1 MRADLHRYCVVF
13 IVALSSFGF
22 CSRSRAAATNAPDID
37 DAIVKI
43 YAVSSHADYLN
54 PWNAGDTASYTGS
67 GCIMKGRKL
76 ITNAHVVSDSTFLQV
91 RRYGQPQRY
100 NARVENVSHEADLA
114 ILTVDDPDF
123 FEGASSLD
131 FGDLPA
137 PQQEVMVYGF
147 PMGGDTMSIT
157 KGVVSRVEHQT
168 YIHSGLPLLAVQI
181 DAAINPGNSGGPAI
195 VGGRIAGVAMMT
207 IEKANNIGY
216 IVPVTIIRHF
226 LDAITSKRPPGF
238 PSLGLLLQP
247 MENPDLKRK
256 FKTTV
261 KQDGML
267 VTRILRNSP
276 AHGAL
281 EAGDVIT
288 RLDDQPVASD
298 GTVEFRKGE
307 RTSLAL
313 VAQQHHLGEK
323 LKVDFLRN
331 GKSLS
336 AELTLN
342 NRMTDDLLVPLER
355 YDVVPTYYI
364 WGGLVFCP
372 LTTDLLKSW
381 GQNWQ
386 NDAPKDLMA
395 LLDDNVA
402 DDQVEEVVLLLRVL
416 ADDLNQG
423 YQDMEN
429 LVIRKVNGNGVRSL
443 KQLIPAIEN
452 ARTQYIAFEGRNGEQ
467 IVLDREH
474 VAKNQAGILR
484 TYGIARDRSTDLLPP
499 VPKTSKTP

>member
-1 MRADLHRYCVVF
+1 MRTESSRCST
-13 IVALSSFGF
+13 VAFLTLCAMAFG
-22 CSRSRAAATNAPDID
+22 RDGRAIAAEAPDID

-43 YAVSSHADYLN
+43 YTVSSRTDYRN
-54 PWNAGDTASYTGS
+54 PWNAGDTAACTGS

-76 ITNAHVVSDSTFLQV
+76 LTNAHVVSDSTFLQV
-91 RRYGQPQRY
+91 RRYGQSQRY
-100 NARVENVSHEADLA
+100 NARVETVSHEADLA

-123 FEGASSLD
+123 FTGASFLEL
-131 FGDLPA
+131 GDLPE

-168 YIHSGLPLLAVQI
+168 YVHSGLALLAVQI

-195 VGGRIAGVAMMT
+195 VDGRIAGVAMMMV
-207 IEKANNIGY
+207 EKANNIGY

-226 LDAITSKRPPGF
+226 FDGIGTGRQPGF
-238 PSLGLLLQP
+238 PSLGLMLQP

-256 FKTTV
+256 FQTTA

-267 VTRILRNSP
+267 VTKILRNSP
-276 AHGAL
+276 ARGEL
-281 EAGDVIT
+281 QVGDVIT

-313 VAQQHHLGEK
+313 VAQKHHLGEK
-323 LKVDFLRN
+323 MKVDYLRN
-331 GKSLS
+331 GKALS
-336 AELTLN
+336 GWLTLT
-342 NRMTDDLLVPLER
+342 NRMTDDLLVPLDR

-372 LTTDLLKSW
+372 LTTDFLKSW

-395 LLDDNVA
+395 LLDNNVA
-402 DDQVEEVVLLLRVL
+402 DDQVEEVVLLSRVL
-416 ADDLNQG
+416 AGDLNQG
-423 YQDMEN
+423 YEDMESV
-429 LVIRKVNGNGVRSL
+429 VIRRVNGIEVRSL
-443 KQLIPAIEN
+443 RQLIA
-452 ARTQYIAFEGRNGEQ
+452 T
-467 IVLDREH
+467 V
-474 VAKNQAGILR
+474 
-484 TYGIARDRSTDLLPP
+484 
-499 VPKTSKTP
+499 